1 MKLHASPPSPFVRKV
16 MVMAIETGLDDRIE
30 PVFHALSPVA
40 PVKALNRD
48 NPVGKI
54 PCLVMD
60 DGEALYDS
68 RVICEYLDSLHDG
81 PKMFPADG
89 AARWTALRRQ
99 ALADGL
105 MDAAVLR
112 RYETVL
118 RPEELRWEEWNRN
131 QGLKVQRCVD
141 ALETE
146 VEGFGKTLDIG
157 SLSVGVALSYLD
169 FRFPKM
175 RWAATHPKLANWH
188 PVFTMRD
195 SMTRTE
201 PPAG

>member
-1 MKLHASPPSPFVRKV
+1 M
-16 MVMAIETGLDDRIE
+16 T
-30 PVFHALSPVA
+30 
-40 PVKALNRD
+40 
-48 NPVGKI
+48 
-54 PCLVMD
+54 
-60 DGEALYDS
+60 DS
-68 RVICEYLDSLHDG
+68 RSAPGSLESSIHAFVEGLHHAPWFSAPGEPLFRTVSLPAQDVLLLSSAVERALESEAISSVLAAG
-81 PKMFPADG
+81 PE
-89 AARWTALRRQ
+89 RWTALRRQ

-105 MDAAVLR
+105 MVAAVLR

-131 QGLKVQRCVD
+131 QGLKVQRCID

-146 VEGFGKTLDIG
+146 VEGFGDVLDIG
-157 SLSVGVALSYLD
+157 TLSAGVALSYLD